1 MPTQVKRES
10 SKAHSHSQMAIC
22 TMVAAAERWRKSR
35 PRFPVY
41 DDEESDS
48 AQADEEPL
56 TGSRARTTSLADIDA
71 STLQRRAVVSI
82 SR

>member
-1 MPTQVKRES
+1 
-10 SKAHSHSQMAIC
+10 MAIC
-22 TMVAAAERWRKSR
+22 TMVAVAERRRKSR
-35 PRFPVY
+35 ARFPVY

-56 TGSRARTTSLADIDA
+56 MGSRALTTVLADVDA

-82 SR
+82 SRRSLTERSVDIT